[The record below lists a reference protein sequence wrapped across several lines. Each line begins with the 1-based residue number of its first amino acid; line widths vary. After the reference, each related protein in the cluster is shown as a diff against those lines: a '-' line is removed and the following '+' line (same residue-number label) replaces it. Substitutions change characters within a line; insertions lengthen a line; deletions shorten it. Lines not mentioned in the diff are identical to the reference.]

1 MSSNPNFFLRVS
13 DPPLGASVAAKKYI
27 YIYDAKTFKI
37 FILNWITLSGYN
49 ANCETKQASPYAA
62 H

>member
-37 FILNWITLSGYN
+37 FILNWITLGQSF
-49 ANCETKQASPYAA
+49 
-62 H
+62 